1 MFYSQFILAK
11 KGPLGTI
18 WIAAHLE
25 RKLRKNQVAD
35 TDIGVSVDSILF
47 PDVPIA
53 LRLSSHLL
61 LGVVRIYSRK
71 VNYLFDDCSE
81 ALLKIKQ
88 AFRSTAVDLPP
99 EESTAPYHSITL
111 PETFDLD
118 DFELPDNDIFQGN
131 YVDHHVSTREQITLQ
146 DTMEGMAYS
155 TSQFGLDE
163 RFGDGDASQIGLDLD
178 EDLLLDK
185 GTAAVH
191 GVSDADPQG
200 SFKSTAPWE
209 QDNINE
215 QVNETSEVRTVND
228 GANQL
233 ERDRLDAEPIEYAEA
248 PSTPG
253 LVQEPNLSSGQKALA
268 SSDHFESED
277 HNSNELMA
285 TESRVNDL
293 SNSDYHSGDGHT
305 ADWPLH
311 KDSNHDTVQ
320 SMLPEENGYH
330 VRDAVVQ
337 QAESVGDTVKSMP
350 FVSDGSEGTINPL
363 DGSKRF
369 ENLQNVPSMLPGES
383 QQVIS
388 DETAASLNCTNVTC
402 DMQDPNCEICP
413 GSTYMPVSEDCLVD
427 DQASKKKKTQNDAE
441 ISDNVAG
448 SGSLVVV
455 DADIHACLEPEDPKT
470 LNNHVANEEAASD
483 GTNALKPCSYR
494 QSEPGMSSSG
504 HDNSVAQ
511 NLQPVG
517 VELHSSET
525 SKMNQAS
532 VDVQGEDCYV
542 TDILQSEKSQISG
555 PSVCG
560 DIQEDNRTLDEPL
573 DNATSSNNELEKL
586 NNSISSDLPAPE
598 KPLSVPEGLLDKSN
612 DLLVESTPEKEV
624 LAGSGGVDAGN
635 KLISGKKRSYTEST
649 ITVESLNSSESF
661 GVDRS
666 KRNSEFIPDDDDLL
680 SSILVGRKSSV
691 LKMKPTPPVR
701 EVASRKRARSA
712 PQTNA
717 LKRKVLMDDT
727 MVLHG
732 DVIRQQ
738 LTNTEDIRRIRKKAP
753 CTCPEI
759 LMIQIQFLEDDIFS
773 EPIFTGMS
781 AELMSVHCETHD
793 LSKISISET
802 DENHGSSEI
811 ANNIEWSITPNVIEG
826 VKLGSKEP
834 VALRNIGET
843 QPAETSFQTESHQG
857 CDHQFGAEDTDAQGH
872 INSDT
877 DVVKTVQ
884 NEPLAEL
891 NDMDIDRGNVEVAE
905 EATCSVNHG
914 IGTSSQTDV
923 TSAEICNQPTDDKT
937 NTADASL
944 LMDTVCPVP
953 KVDAQPVELGTSEAN
968 MINADTEFIDRN
980 IEDIVA
986 VETEAKGTDE
996 VLVEEGKA
1004 GLSVENSTDVQT
1016 DCTLLTDIVNTQG
1029 VSLETGG
1036 YNDLVAANGDNSRLE
1051 VMNEDGLL
1059 AGDWGSDGKDPTS
1072 YHMFS
1077 EGPVIDSTNSVEL
1090 GGDTINVSLDDGKS
1104 QVDLRNQ
1111 MDDGR
1116 MFNGEFEEVA
1126 IGNDTEFLNVNDDEV
1141 AEDYD
1146 DGDGCP
1152 EDARVLENS
1161 GWSSRTRA
1169 VSKYLQTL
1177 FGREAVQGK
1186 KVLALDNLLVGK
1198 TRKEAS
1204 RMFFETLVL
1213 KTKDYVHV
1221 EQARP
1226 LDNINIKPRAKLMK
1240 ADF

>member
-146 DTMEGMAYS
+146 DTMDGMAYS

-163 RFGDGDASQIGLDLD
+163 RFGDGDTSQMGLDLD

-185 GTAAVH
+185 GTAAGH

-200 SFKSTAPWE
+200 SVKPTTHWE
-209 QDNINE
+209 QDNISERMNE
-215 QVNETSEVRTVND
+215 ISEERTVND

-233 ERDRLDAEPIEYAEA
+233 ERVGLDAEPIEYAEA

-268 SSDHFESED
+268 SYDHFESED
-277 HNSNELMA
+277 QNSNELMA

-293 SNSDYHSGDGHT
+293 SNSDCHNGDGHT

-320 SMLPEENGYH
+320 CMLPEENGYH
-330 VRDAVVQ
+330 VRDAAVK
-337 QAESVGDTVKSMP
+337 QAES
-350 FVSDGSEGTINPL
+350 L
-363 DGSKRF
+363 
-369 ENLQNVPSMLPGES
+369 
-383 QQVIS
+383 
-388 DETAASLNCTNVTC
+388 
-402 DMQDPNCEICP
+402 
-413 GSTYMPVSEDCLVD
+413 
-427 DQASKKKKTQNDAE
+427 
-441 ISDNVAG
+441 
-448 SGSLVVV
+448 
-455 DADIHACLEPEDPKT
+455 DIHACTDAKDPKT
-470 LNNHVANEEAASD
+470 LNNDVAHEETASVSI
-483 GTNALKPCSYR
+483 NVLKPCSYHM
-494 QSEPGMSSSG
+494 SEPHMSSPG

-511 NLQPVG
+511 NLQPLG
-517 VELHSSET
+517 VDLHSSER

-532 VDVQGEDCYV
+532 VDVQGEECYL
-542 TDILQSEKSQISG
+542 TDVMQSEKSQISG

-573 DNATSSNNELEKL
+573 DNATASNNECKKL
-586 NNSISSDLPAPE
+586 NNSITSDFPAPE
-598 KPLSVPEGLLDKSN
+598 KLLSVPEGLLDKPN
-612 DLLVESTPEKEV
+612 DLIVESTPEKEV

-635 KLISGKKRSYTEST
+635 KLNSGKKRSYTEST

-661 GVDRS
+661 GVDRT

-753 CTCPEI
+753 CTGPEI
-759 LMIQIQFLEDDIFS
+759 LMIQIQFLEDDIFN

-781 AELMSVHCETHD
+781 AELTSVHCETHD

-802 DENHGSSEI
+802 NKDHGSSEI
-811 ANNIEWSITPNVIEG
+811 ANDIGCSIAPNVIEG
-826 VKLGSKEP
+826 GKQGSKEP
-834 VALRNIGET
+834 VALRNNGDT
-843 QPAETSFQTESHQG
+843 QPAETSIQTESHQG
-857 CDHQFGAEDTDAQGH
+857 IDHQFGAQNTDAQGH

-891 NDMDIDRGNVEVAE
+891 REMDVDRGNVEVAE

-914 IGTSSQTDV
+914 FGTSSQTDV
-923 TSAEICNQPTDDKT
+923 ASTEVCNQLTGDKT

-944 LMDTVCPVP
+944 LVDTVCLTPEP
-953 KVDAQPVELGTSEAN
+953 KVDAQPVEVGTSIAKMDNVKGVEDA
-968 MINADTEFIDRN
+968 EVIDRN

-986 VETEAKGTDE
+986 VETEAKGMDGA
-996 VLVEEGKA
+996 LVEEGQV
-1004 GLSVENSTDVQT
+1004 GVSVEIGADVETDRSV
-1016 DCTLLTDIVNTQG
+1016 LTDAVNTQEG

-1036 YNDLVAANGDNSRLE
+1036 YNDLAAANGDNSRLE
-1051 VMNEDGLL
+1051 VMNEDGPL
-1059 AGDWGSDGKDPTS
+1059 AGDWGSNGKDPTS
-1072 YHMFS
+1072 NHMFS
-1077 EGPVIDSTNSVEL
+1077 EEPVIDSTNSVEL
-1090 GGDTINVSLDDGKS
+1090 GGETINVSLDDGKS
-1104 QVDLRNQ
+1104 QVDLRSP

-1116 MFNGEFEEVA
+1116 MEIEEVT

-1177 FGREAVQGK
+1177 FVREPVQGR
-1186 KVLALDNLLVGK
+1186 KVLALDHLLVGK

-1213 KTKDYVHV
+1213 KTKDYIHV

-1226 LDNINIKPRAKLMK
+1226 LDNINIKPGAKLMK

>member
-146 DTMEGMAYS
+146 DTMDGMAYS

-163 RFGDGDASQIGLDLD
+163 RFGDGDASQMGLDLD

-185 GTAAVH
+185 GTAAGH

-200 SFKSTAPWE
+200 SVKPTTHWE
-209 QDNINE
+209 QDNISERMNE
-215 QVNETSEVRTVND
+215 ISEERTVND

-233 ERDRLDAEPIEYAEA
+233 ERVGLDAEPIEYAEA

-268 SSDHFESED
+268 SYDHFESED
-277 HNSNELMA
+277 QNSNELMA

-293 SNSDYHSGDGHT
+293 SNSDCHNGDGHT

-320 SMLPEENGYH
+320 CMLPEENGYH
-330 VRDAVVQ
+330 VRDAAVK
-337 QAESVGDTVKSMP
+337 QAES
-350 FVSDGSEGTINPL
+350 L
-363 DGSKRF
+363 
-369 ENLQNVPSMLPGES
+369 
-383 QQVIS
+383 
-388 DETAASLNCTNVTC
+388 
-402 DMQDPNCEICP
+402 
-413 GSTYMPVSEDCLVD
+413 
-427 DQASKKKKTQNDAE
+427 
-441 ISDNVAG
+441 
-448 SGSLVVV
+448 
-455 DADIHACLEPEDPKT
+455 DIHACLDAKDPKT
-470 LNNHVANEEAASD
+470 LNNDVAHEETASVSI
-483 GTNALKPCSYR
+483 NVLKPCSYHM
-494 QSEPGMSSSG
+494 SEPHMSSPG

-511 NLQPVG
+511 NLQPLG
-517 VELHSSET
+517 VDLHSSER

-532 VDVQGEDCYV
+532 VDVQGEECYL
-542 TDILQSEKSQISG
+542 TDVMQSEKSQISG

-573 DNATSSNNELEKL
+573 DNATASNNELKKL
-586 NNSISSDLPAPE
+586 NNSITSDLPAPE
-598 KPLSVPEGLLDKSN
+598 KLLSVPEGLLDKPN
-612 DLLVESTPEKEV
+612 DLIVESTPEKEV

-635 KLISGKKRSYTEST
+635 KLNSGKKRSYTEST

-661 GVDRS
+661 GVDRT

-753 CTCPEI
+753 CTGPEI
-759 LMIQIQFLEDDIFS
+759 LMIQIQFLEDDIFN

-781 AELMSVHCETHD
+781 AELTSVHCETHD

-802 DENHGSSEI
+802 DKDHGSSEI
-811 ANNIEWSITPNVIEG
+811 ANDIGCSIAPNVIEG
-826 VKLGSKEP
+826 GKQGSKEP
-834 VALRNIGET
+834 VALRNNGDT
-843 QPAETSFQTESHQG
+843 QPAETSIQTESHQG
-857 CDHQFGAEDTDAQGH
+857 IDHQFGAQNTDAQGH

-877 DVVKTVQ
+877 DGVKTVQ

-891 NDMDIDRGNVEVAE
+891 NEMDVDRGNVEVAE

-914 IGTSSQTDV
+914 FGTSSQTDV
-923 TSAEICNQPTDDKT
+923 ASAEVCNQPTGDKT

-944 LMDTVCPVP
+944 LVDTVCLTPEP
-953 KVDAQPVELGTSEAN
+953 KVDAQPVEVGTSVAK
-968 MINADTEFIDRN
+968 MDNAKGVEDTEVIDRN

-986 VETEAKGTDE
+986 VETEAKGTDG
-996 VLVEEGKA
+996 VLVEEGKV
-1004 GLSVENSTDVQT
+1004 GVSVENGADVETDRSV
-1016 DCTLLTDIVNTQG
+1016 LTDAVNTQEG

-1036 YNDLVAANGDNSRLE
+1036 YNELAAANGDNSRLE
-1051 VMNEDGLL
+1051 VMNEDGPL
-1059 AGDWGSDGKDPTS
+1059 AGDWGSNGKDPTS
-1072 YHMFS
+1072 NHMFS
-1077 EGPVIDSTNSVEL
+1077 EEPVIDSTNSVEL

-1104 QVDLRNQ
+1104 QVDLRSP

-1116 MFNGEFEEVA
+1116 MEIEVT

-1177 FGREAVQGK
+1177 FVREPVQGR
-1186 KVLALDNLLVGK
+1186 KVLALDHLLVGK

-1213 KTKDYVHV
+1213 KTKDYIHV

-1226 LDNINIKPRAKLMK
+1226 LDNINIKPGAKLMK

>member
-146 DTMEGMAYS
+146 DTMDGMAYS

-163 RFGDGDASQIGLDLD
+163 RFGDGDASQMGLDLD

-185 GTAAVH
+185 GTAAGH

-200 SFKSTAPWE
+200 SVKPTTHWE
-209 QDNINE
+209 RDNI
-215 QVNETSEVRTVND
+215 SERMSEISEERTVND

-233 ERDRLDAEPIEYAEA
+233 ERVGLDAEPIEYAEA

-268 SSDHFESED
+268 SYDHFESED
-277 HNSNELMA
+277 QNSNELMA

-293 SNSDYHSGDGHT
+293 SNSDCHNGDGHT

-320 SMLPEENGYH
+320 CMLPEENGYH
-330 VRDAVVQ
+330 VRDAAVK
-337 QAESVGDTVKSMP
+337 QAESLGESVKSMP
-350 FVSDGSEGTINPL
+350 FVPDGSEGTINPL

-369 ENLQNVPSMLPGES
+369 KNLQNVPCMLSGES
-383 QQVIS
+383 QQVNS
-388 DETAASLNCTNVTC
+388 DKTAASLNCTNVTC
-402 DMQDPNCEICP
+402 DMQDLNPETCL
-413 GSTYMPVSEDCLVD
+413 GSTDMPVSEDCLAD
-427 DQASKKKKTQNDAE
+427 YQASNKKKSHNDAE
-441 ISDNVAG
+441 VSDNAAG

-455 DADIHACLEPEDPKT
+455 DADIHACLDAKDPKT
-470 LNNHVANEEAASD
+470 SNNDVAHEETASVSI
-483 GTNALKPCSYR
+483 NVLKPCSYHV
-494 QSEPGMSSSG
+494 SEPHMSSPG

-511 NLQPVG
+511 NLQPLG
-517 VELHSSET
+517 VELHSSER

-532 VDVQGEDCYV
+532 VDVEGEECYL
-542 TDILQSEKSQISG
+542 TDVMQSEKSQISG

-573 DNATSSNNELEKL
+573 DNATASNNELKKL
-586 NNSISSDLPAPE
+586 NNSITSDLPAPE
-598 KPLSVPEGLLDKSN
+598 KLLSVPEGLLDKPN
-612 DLLVESTPEKEV
+612 DLIVESTPEKEV

-635 KLISGKKRSYTEST
+635 KLNSGKKRSYTEST

-661 GVDRS
+661 GVDRT

-712 PQTNA
+712 SQTNA

-753 CTCPEI
+753 CTGPEI
-759 LMIQIQFLEDDIFS
+759 LMIQMQFLEDDIFN

-781 AELMSVHCETHD
+781 AELTSVHCETHD

-802 DENHGSSEI
+802 DKDHGSSEI
-811 ANNIEWSITPNVIEG
+811 ANDIGCSIAPNVIEG
-826 VKLGSKEP
+826 GKQGSKEP
-834 VALRNIGET
+834 VALRNNGDT
-843 QPAETSFQTESHQG
+843 QPAETSIQTESHQG
-857 CDHQFGAEDTDAQGH
+857 IDHQFGAQNTDAQGH

-891 NDMDIDRGNVEVAE
+891 NEMDVDRGNVEVAE

-914 IGTSSQTDV
+914 FGTSSQTDV
-923 TSAEICNQPTDDKT
+923 ASAEVCNQPTGDKT
-937 NTADASL
+937 NAADASL
-944 LMDTVCPVP
+944 LVDTVCLTPEL
-953 KVDAQPVELGTSEAN
+953 KVDAQPVEVGTSVAK
-968 MINADTEFIDRN
+968 MDNAKGVEDTEVIDRN

-986 VETEAKGTDE
+986 VETEAKGTDG
-996 VLVEEGKA
+996 VLVEEGKV
-1004 GLSVENSTDVQT
+1004 GVSVENGADVETDRSV
-1016 DCTLLTDIVNTQG
+1016 LTDAVNTQEG

-1036 YNDLVAANGDNSRLE
+1036 YNELAAANGDNSRLE
-1051 VMNEDGLL
+1051 VMNEDGPL
-1059 AGDWGSDGKDPTS
+1059 AGDWGPNGKDPTS
-1072 YHMFS
+1072 NHMFS
-1077 EGPVIDSTNSVEL
+1077 EEPVIDSTNPVEL

-1104 QVDLRNQ
+1104 QVDLRSP

-1116 MFNGEFEEVA
+1116 MNF
-1126 IGNDTEFLNVNDDEV
+1126 
-1141 AEDYD
+1141 
-1146 DGDGCP
+1146 
-1152 EDARVLENS
+1152 
-1161 GWSSRTRA
+1161 
-1169 VSKYLQTL
+1169 
-1177 FGREAVQGK
+1177 
-1186 KVLALDNLLVGK
+1186 
-1198 TRKEAS
+1198 
-1204 RMFFETLVL
+1204 
-1213 KTKDYVHV
+1213 
-1221 EQARP
+1221 
-1226 LDNINIKPRAKLMK
+1226 
-1240 ADF
+1240 

>member
-146 DTMEGMAYS
+146 DTMDGMAYS

-163 RFGDGDASQIGLDLD
+163 RFGDGDASQMGLDLD

-185 GTAAVH
+185 GTAAGH

-200 SFKSTAPWE
+200 SVKPTTHWE
-209 QDNINE
+209 RDNI
-215 QVNETSEVRTVND
+215 SERMSEISEERTVND

-233 ERDRLDAEPIEYAEA
+233 ERVGLDAEPIEYAEA

-268 SSDHFESED
+268 SYDHFESED
-277 HNSNELMA
+277 QNSNELMA

-293 SNSDYHSGDGHT
+293 SNSDCHNGDGHT

-320 SMLPEENGYH
+320 CMLPEENGYH
-330 VRDAVVQ
+330 VRDAAVK
-337 QAESVGDTVKSMP
+337 QAES
-350 FVSDGSEGTINPL
+350 L
-363 DGSKRF
+363 
-369 ENLQNVPSMLPGES
+369 
-383 QQVIS
+383 
-388 DETAASLNCTNVTC
+388 
-402 DMQDPNCEICP
+402 
-413 GSTYMPVSEDCLVD
+413 
-427 DQASKKKKTQNDAE
+427 
-441 ISDNVAG
+441 G

-455 DADIHACLEPEDPKT
+455 DADIHACLDAKDPKT
-470 LNNHVANEEAASD
+470 SNNDVAHEETASVSI
-483 GTNALKPCSYR
+483 NVLKPCSYHV
-494 QSEPGMSSSG
+494 SEPHMSSPG

-511 NLQPVG
+511 NLQPLG
-517 VELHSSET
+517 VELHSSER

-532 VDVQGEDCYV
+532 VDVEGEECYL
-542 TDILQSEKSQISG
+542 TDVMQSEKSQISG

-573 DNATSSNNELEKL
+573 DNATASNNELKKL
-586 NNSISSDLPAPE
+586 NNSITSDLPAPE
-598 KPLSVPEGLLDKSN
+598 KLLSVPEGLLDKPN
-612 DLLVESTPEKEV
+612 DLIVESTPEKEV

-635 KLISGKKRSYTEST
+635 KLNSGKKRSYTEST

-661 GVDRS
+661 GVDRT

-712 PQTNA
+712 SQTNA

-753 CTCPEI
+753 CTGPEI
-759 LMIQIQFLEDDIFS
+759 LMIQMQFLEDDIFN

-781 AELMSVHCETHD
+781 AELTSVHCETHD

-802 DENHGSSEI
+802 DKDHGSSEI
-811 ANNIEWSITPNVIEG
+811 ANDIGCSIAPNVIEG
-826 VKLGSKEP
+826 GKQGSKEP
-834 VALRNIGET
+834 VALRNNGDT
-843 QPAETSFQTESHQG
+843 QPAETSIQTESHQG
-857 CDHQFGAEDTDAQGH
+857 IDHQFGAQNTDAQGH

-891 NDMDIDRGNVEVAE
+891 NEMDVDRGNVEVAE

-914 IGTSSQTDV
+914 FGTSSQTDV
-923 TSAEICNQPTDDKT
+923 ASAEVCNQPTGDKT
-937 NTADASL
+937 NAADASL
-944 LMDTVCPVP
+944 LVDTVCLTPEL
-953 KVDAQPVELGTSEAN
+953 KVDAQPVEVGTSVAK
-968 MINADTEFIDRN
+968 MDNAKGVEDTEVIDRN

-986 VETEAKGTDE
+986 VETEAKGTDG
-996 VLVEEGKA
+996 VLVEEGKV
-1004 GLSVENSTDVQT
+1004 GVSVENGADVETDRSV
-1016 DCTLLTDIVNTQG
+1016 LTDAVNTQEG

-1036 YNDLVAANGDNSRLE
+1036 YNELAAANGDNSRLE
-1051 VMNEDGLL
+1051 VMNEDGPL
-1059 AGDWGSDGKDPTS
+1059 AGDWGPNGKDPTS
-1072 YHMFS
+1072 NHMFS
-1077 EGPVIDSTNSVEL
+1077 EEPVIDSTNPVEL

-1104 QVDLRNQ
+1104 QVDLRSP

-1116 MFNGEFEEVA
+1116 MEIEEVT

-1177 FGREAVQGK
+1177 FVREPVQGR
-1186 KVLALDNLLVGK
+1186 KVLALDHLLVGK

-1213 KTKDYVHV
+1213 KTKDYIHV

-1226 LDNINIKPRAKLMK
+1226 LDNINIKPGAKLMK